1 MGRNILALLVFL
13 LLCAAQAQYIAGGW
27 GAPVQSFSNIYQA
40 NVYMAYNNLML
51 ASQMAANKAILQ
63 AVIKRSQQKQGG
75 SAQTATPRT
84 TFRPGPKRLLVQAF
98 AQSLTQNK
106 AQQAELVKVF
116 ELGLELYEDEARR
129 AGKPNDVAMAFTYFV
144 GVCYFV
150 YAGEEPSEQALL
162 GLWGAVEEAF
172 ASSLEFKKATDPER
186 QRLYELFVLMATLPL
201 AGYSVAT
208 EANDAAL
215 KKTYQE
221 IAGVALEAAL
231 GVRPDRLKFAPTG
244 LELR

>member
-1 MGRNILALLVFL
+1 
-13 LLCAAQAQYIAGGW
+13 
-27 GAPVQSFSNIYQA
+27 
-40 NVYMAYNNLML
+40 
-51 ASQMAANKAILQ
+51 
-63 AVIKRSQQKQGG
+63 
-75 SAQTATPRT
+75 
-84 TFRPGPKRLLVQAF
+84 VQAF

-150 YAGEEPSEQALL
+150 YTDEEPSERALS

-172 ASSLEFKKATDPER
+172 AGSLEFKKATATER
-186 QRLYELFVLMATLPL
+186 QSLYELFVQMATLPL

-208 EANDAAL
+208 QENDAAL

-221 IAGVALEAAL
+221 IAGGLLSVVL
-231 GVRPDRLKFAPTG
+231 GVKPEQLRFTDKG